1 MTDVLTAR
9 DRNRALLARQH
20 LLDRAPGTVPEV
32 LAQLG
37 GLQAQYTP
45 SMYVGLWSRRAD
57 TAREELT
64 RLNLEAQS
72 ALDSVG
78 LNFFSE
84 L

>member
-1 MTDVLTAR
+1 MG
-9 DRNRALLARQH
+9 ALL
-20 LLDRAPGTVPEV
+20 LTG
-32 LAQLG
+32 
-37 GLQAQYTP
+37 
-45 SMYVGLWSRRAD
+45 
-57 TAREELT
+57 ELT